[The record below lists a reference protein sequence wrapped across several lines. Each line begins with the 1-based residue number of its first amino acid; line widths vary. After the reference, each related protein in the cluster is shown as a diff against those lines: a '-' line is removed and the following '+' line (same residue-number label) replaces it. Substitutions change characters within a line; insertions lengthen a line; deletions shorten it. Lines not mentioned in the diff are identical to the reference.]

1 VNTFKVLAVAIAA
14 ASIIGC
20 GGSDSSQPP
29 PPPSTKVTQG
39 FELDVSGWVTTQGIT
54 RVAGTTAIPASSGGY
69 YAAIQNLH
77 DGYADGAQP
86 GYGDGGHSWFGGKGA
101 EYKGDFYQAIDV
113 YVDAAWAPAAQP
125 TVPGFW
131 IDMTPNHADPANY
144 GAEHNF
150 QLTAT
155 GTKVEV
161 RVDGQTDP
169 IASITTS
176 GWYTF
181 IMTFKKGATATT
193 PVASDLVVRNAQK
206 QVLGQAAVV
215 ATSPGGPF
223 NSQDLLGNG
232 YVWITVWQNGFA
244 NDALAIDNVVTGLLP
259 Y

>member
-1 VNTFKVLAVAIAA
+1 MNTFKVLAVAIAA

-20 GGSDSSQPP
+20 GGSDSAQPP
-29 PPPSTKVTQG
+29 PPPPQKVTQG

-54 RVAGTTAIPASSGGY
+54 RVASNAGTPAIPASTGGY
-69 YAAIQNLH
+69 YAVIQNLH
-77 DGYADGAQP
+77 DDYQP
-86 GYGDGGHSWFGGKGA
+86 GYGDGGHSYFGGKGT

-113 YVDAAWAPAAQP
+113 YIDAAWAAAAAP
-125 TVPGFW
+125 SVPGFW
-131 IDMTPNHADPANY
+131 IDMAPYHADAANY

-150 QLTAT
+150 QLTGT
-155 GTKVEV
+155 GSTVEV
-161 RVDGQTDP
+161 RVDGQTAP
-169 IASITTS
+169 IATITMS
-176 GWYTF
+176 GWYSF

>member
-1 VNTFKVLAVAIAA
+1 MNTFKVLAIAIAA

-29 PPPSTKVTQG
+29 PPPAPKVTQG

-54 RVAGTTAIPASSGGY
+54 RVASNAGTPAIPASSGGF
-69 YAAIQNLH
+69 YAVTQNQH
-77 DGYADGAQP
+77 DDYQP
-86 GYGDGGHSWFGGKGA
+86 GYGDGGYSFFGGKGTV
-101 EYKGDFYQAIDV
+101 YKGDFFQSIDV
-113 YVDAAWAPAAQP
+113 YIDAAWAPAAVP
-125 TVPGFW
+125 AVPGFW
-131 IDMTPNHADPANY
+131 IDMTPYHADSANY

-161 RVDGQTDP
+161 RVDGQTNP

-181 IMTFKKGATATT
+181 IMTFKKGATPTT
-193 PVASDLVVRNAQK
+193 PVATDLVVRNAQK
-206 QVLGQAAVV
+206 QVLGQAAAV

-244 NDALAIDNVVTGLLP
+244 GDALAIDNVVTGLLP